1 MAQALHILVDGGIL
15 FNIGIGLRDVGLGLV
30 VVVVGNEVLD
40 RVVWQQAAELIGQ
53 LCRQRLVRC
62 HDQGWPLHLFNQPRC
77 GG

>member
-15 FNIGIGLRDVGLGLV
+15 FNIGIGLRDVGLRLV
-30 VVVVGNEVLD
+30 VIVVGNEVLD

-53 LCRQRLVRC
+53 LGRQSLVRR
-62 HDQGWPLHLFNQPRC
+62 HDEGWALHLFDQPRC